1 MINYDL
7 DKIKAVIF
15 DVDGVLSRQT
25 ITLASSGEP
34 LRTVNIKDGYAIQLA
49 QKMGLRIAI
58 LTGGTTEAIR
68 KRYEGLGVEDI
79 FMGCAVKIHTY
90 DEFLAKYQL
99 SDEEIIYVGDDIPDY
114 EVMRRCGCPCCPAD
128 ACSDIK
134 SISRYISS
142 ANGGEGVGRDIV
154 EQVLR
159 AKGHWLSSAKAFD
172 GNHKVPS
179 SKFKVPSKM
188 NYKIILASNSP
199 RRRELLAGLDIP
211 FEVKVIKGI
220 DESYPESLDAYEVA
234 EYISCKKAE
243 AYRGLLDEEASEE
256 QGEDAAQTLILTAD
270 TVVIAPTADEQNDQE
285 GKGVILGKPKDEED
299 AVRMLRMLSGKTHH
313 VVTGV
318 CLTTRS
324 QQRHFSVTTEVTFKQ
339 LSDAEIR
346 YYISHY
352 KPFDKAGA
360 YGIQEWIGYIGCT
373 GLKGSYFNVMGLPV
387 QRIYEEIARM

>member
-1 MINYDL
+1 
-7 DKIKAVIF
+7 
-15 DVDGVLSRQT
+15 
-25 ITLASSGEP
+25 
-34 LRTVNIKDGYAIQLA
+34 
-49 QKMGLRIAI
+49 
-58 LTGGTTEAIR
+58 
-68 KRYEGLGVEDI
+68 
-79 FMGCAVKIHTY
+79 
-90 DEFLAKYQL
+90 
-99 SDEEIIYVGDDIPDY
+99 
-114 EVMRRCGCPCCPAD
+114 
-128 ACSDIK
+128 
-134 SISRYISS
+134 
-142 ANGGEGVGRDIV
+142 
-154 EQVLR
+154 
-159 AKGHWLSSAKAFD
+159 
-172 GNHKVPS
+172 
-179 SKFKVPSKM
+179 M

-199 RRRELLAGLDIP
+199 RRKELLAGLDIP

-220 DESYPESLDAYEVA
+220 DESYPETLDAYEVA
-234 EYISCKKAE
+234 EYISGKKAE
-243 AYRGLLDEEASEE
+243 AYRGLLDGKASEE
-256 QGEDAAQTLILTAD
+256 QGKEAVQTLILTAD

-324 QQRHFSVTTEVTFKQ
+324 QQRHFSVITEVTFKQ

-387 QRIYEEIARM
+387 QRIYEEIASM